1 MQAGSRSAQRT
12 AMTVG
17 GGLVRVGVADRLGG
31 EEAFDGWVPD
41 VVVAA
46 EAVQCLR
53 PEVPCCMM
61 SITIN

>member
-1 MQAGSRSAQRT
+1 MITTRT
-12 AMTVG
+12 PMTVG
-17 GGLVRVGVADRLGG
+17 SGLVRVGEADRLGG
-31 EEAFDGWVPD
+31 EEAFDGGVPD

-61 SITIN
+61 PITID